1 MTILASILM
10 INFKD
15 NKSKVLLLTIG
26 VLLSVTIYYVTQFFN
41 TLGETKEF
49 SNFLSIWLPIVT
61 LGTITFFGLVK
72 INEK

>member
-1 MTILASILM
+1 MTILASIIM

-15 NKSKVLLLTIG
+15 NKSKFLLLTIG
-26 VLLSVTIYYVTQFFN
+26 VLLSVIIYYLTQFFN

-49 SNFLSIWLPIVT
+49 SNFLSIWLPIIT
-61 LGTITFFGLVK
+61 LGTITFFGLIK